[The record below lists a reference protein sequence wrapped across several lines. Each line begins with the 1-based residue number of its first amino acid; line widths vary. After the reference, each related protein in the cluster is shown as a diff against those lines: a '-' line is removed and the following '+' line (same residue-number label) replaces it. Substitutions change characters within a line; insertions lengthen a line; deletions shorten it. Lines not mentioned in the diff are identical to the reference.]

1 MKTEEGIAYRQ
12 CWRVKIAYSR
22 AHPDWLAA
30 SRDHWRKGHNLLDN
44 ATVLILLRPFW
55 QNYPSFDGLNDLT
68 KAIFTKSDSQ
78 TDSKQRCGMLLLFVV
93 LIARTISRKE

>member
-1 MKTEEGIAYRQ
+1 MPIAERTLIGWLQ
-12 CWRVKIAYSR
+12 AVITGER
-22 AHPDWLAA
+22 ATISSIMPQ
-30 SRDHWRKGHNLLDN
+30 SSFF
-44 ATVLILLRPFW
+44 LRPFW